1 MVTLGTGVG
10 GGVVLN
16 GKVLMGESGVAGE
29 IGHMTG
35 NPFETVR
42 CNCGKTGCLEQYASA
57 TGMVRV
63 AKQMLAKRRED
74 SLLRQKEI
82 TAKTLWD
89 AAKAGDVL
97 ANEITDAVSA
107 YLGMALANA
116 MYLVDTEKIV
126 FGGGVSKA
134 GELLL
139 QKVEKAYRSRVFAHS
154 REKEF
159 LLAKLGNAAGMRG
172 AAALLLQKI
181 R

>member
-1 MVTLGTGVG
+1 M
-10 GGVVLN
+10 
-16 GKVLMGESGVAGE
+16 AGE

-35 NPFETVR
+35 NPFETAR

-63 AKQMLAKRRED
+63 AKRFLAKRKED
-74 SLLRQKEI
+74 SLLRQNAV
-82 TAKTLWD
+82 TAKALWD
-89 AAKAGDVL
+89 AAKAGDAL
-97 ANEITDAVSA
+97 AEEITDVVSE
-107 YLGMALANA
+107 YLGIAIANA
-116 MYLVDTEKIV
+116 MYLVDTERIV

-139 QKVEKAYRSRVFAHS
+139 RKVEKAYRSRVFAHS

-159 LLAKLGNAAGMRG
+159 LLAKLGNDAGMRG